1 MEPGHRSSIAMGRNK
16 MGTDKIQ
23 LAKQGIDAYNEG
35 DWERFKAPLSS
46 DAVYEELAT
55 QRKVQGPDQI
65 VEASKGWKEAFPD
78 SKGTITKVT
87 EGADTVV
94 LEITWQGTHTGD
106 LVSSMGTI
114 RPSQKRVNLAAV
126 QVVRFKGDKVA
137 ETRHFFDLM
146 TLLAQ
151 IGAVPMPAT
160 A

>member
-1 MEPGHRSSIAMGRNK
+1 
-16 MGTDKIQ
+16 MGTDKVR
-23 LAKQGIDAYNEG
+23 LAKEGIEAFSAG

-78 SKGTITKVT
+78 ATGTITKVT

-94 LEITWQGTHTGD
+94 L
-106 LVSSMGTI
+106 
-114 RPSQKRVNLAAV
+114 
-126 QVVRFKGDKVA
+126 A

-146 TLLAQ
+146 TLLDQ

>member
-1 MEPGHRSSIAMGRNK
+1 
-16 MGTDKIQ
+16 MGTDKVR
-23 LAKQGIDAYNEG
+23 LAKEGIEAFNAG

-78 SKGTITKVT
+78 TKGTITKVT
-87 EGADTVV
+87 EGTDSVV
-94 LEITWQGTHTGD
+94 LEITWQGTQTGD
-106 LVSSMGTI
+106 LVSPMGTI
-114 RPSQKRVNLAAV
+114 PASHKRVKLEAI
-126 QVVRFKGDKVA
+126 QVVRFNGDKVA

-146 TLLAQ
+146 TLLEQ
-151 IGAVPMPAT
+151 IGALPVPAT

>member
-1 MEPGHRSSIAMGRNK
+1 
-16 MGTDKIQ
+16 MGTDKIK
-23 LAKQGIDAYNEG
+23 LAKEGIEAYNDG
-35 DWERFKAPLSS
+35 DWERFAAPLSS

-94 LEITWQGTHTGD
+94 LEITWQGTHTGE
-106 LVSSMGTI
+106 LVSPMGSI
-114 RPSQKRVNLAAV
+114 PPSRKRVNLPAV
-126 QVVRFKGDKVA
+126 QIVRFRGDKVA

-151 IGAVPMPAT
+151 IGALPTPAT